1 MGSKI
6 AVVDRNIHPKGAKIL
21 GDLGLHIIYS
31 VENKKLSGGIS
42 THPDMQLLPLEN
54 NTVLVA
60 GQCYDYYLSK
70 LSPFGVKVIKFDCDI
85 FSPYPFD
92 ALLNAAPLFNKYLF
106 VSKYSYEK
114 LKGYF
119 GGFTPVFVKQGYTKC
134 SICSVA
140 ENALI
145 TSDMGIYTAA
155 NKLGVDVLYVNPL
168 QIKLSG
174 FSHGLFGGCTGLV
187 DSNTMFING
196 SLEGYDK
203 VLGFL
208 RKYGV
213 RPVYSTEYEL
223 CDIGSV
229 III

>member
-187 DSNTMFING
+187 DNNTMFING
-196 SLEGYDK
+196 SLEGCDK

-208 RKYGV
+208 KKYGV

>member
-85 FSPYPFD
+85 FSLYPFD

-187 DSNTMFING
+187 DNNTMFING
-196 SLEGYDK
+196 SLEGCDK

-208 RKYGV
+208 KKYGV

>member
-6 AVVDRNIHPKGAKIL
+6 AVVDKNIHPEGVKIL
-21 GDLGLHIIYS
+21 YDLGLHIIYS
-31 VENKKLSGGIS
+31 LENTKLSGSIS
-42 THPDMQLLPLEN
+42 THPDMQLLPLKN

-60 GQCYDYYLSK
+60 GQCYDYYLTK
-70 LSPFGVKVIKFDCDI
+70 LSPFGVKVIKFDSDI

-106 VSKYSYEK
+106 ASKHSYEK

-119 GGFTPVFVKQGYTKC
+119 CGFMPVIVKQGYTKC

-140 ENALI
+140 DNAII
-145 TSDMGIYTAA
+145 TSDMGIYNAA
-155 NKLGVDVLYVNPL
+155 NRLGVDTLYVNPL
-168 QIKLSG
+168 QIRLDG

-187 DSNTMFING
+187 DNNTMFING
-196 SLEGYDK
+196 SLEGCDK